1 MRAFKFRSLF
11 TYLMHL
17 EFYRV
22 ISNAYLSW
30 FDFYLLSTKI
40 KLFISRNSDASPLD
54 CLIYVYQIPVKSKSR
69 RFYRKNRGIS
79 SRSFTKI

>member
-1 MRAFKFRSLF
+1 MRASKFRNLF

-30 FDFYLLSTKI
+30 FDF
-40 KLFISRNSDASPLD
+40 FIYYRQKSNFLYREIPSPLD
-54 CLIYVYQIPVKSKSR
+54 CFIYVYQIPVKSKSR
-69 RFYRKNRGIS
+69 WFYRKNRRIS